1 MMPLR
6 RQDVLSRVVNIVIL
20 MNIWIVFDQI
30 DC

>member
-6 RQDVLSRVVNIVIL
+6 CQDVLSRVVNIVIL
-20 MNIWIVFDQI
+20 MNIWIVLDQI